1 MRKPKCLLLL
11 PVFLFLSKTVLSQV
25 TFPVNGVTDA
35 RTGTYAFTHA
45 TLLKDAHDTLQN
57 ATMVIRDGKILS
69 IGPDGSTV
77 PNYAVVIDCKGKY
90 IYPALIDIYS
100 DYGMP
105 QPQRQQGQ
113 GGPFNFGQQQFTSNN
128 KGAYDWNQAIHP
140 ETDASR
146 IFAADDAQAKQLR
159 DLGFGSVLTHSKDGI
174 ARGTGAFVSLATDKE
189 NLVMIKSK
197 ASSHY
202 SFNKG
207 TSTQSYPSSMMGS
220 VALLRQTYL
229 DGQWYK
235 SNPVK
240 EGINLSLQ
248 AWNDNQGLPQI
259 FDANDKWGDLRAD
272 RIGKEFGVQYILKG
286 GGNEYQRIH
295 DIVATKAA
303 FILSLNF
310 PQTQDVEDPNDARF
324 VSLTDLK
331 HWKMA
336 PSNPAVME
344 KANISFCITTADLRD
359 VKQFWTN
366 LRKALDYG
374 LTETGALDAMT
385 KTPATLL
392 GVYDKVGSLEEG
404 KLANFLITNGT
415 LFNEKTKILENWV
428 QGKKYDVN
436 EDAWNDAKGQ
446 YKLVISSGV
455 TNTEYLLDVKNATT
469 ASVIT
474 KDTLTT
480 KFSYDGRT
488 VKMSFS
494 PAAMRRNFNRPD
506 SNAGVMANR
515 PMGGFGSGFGGRV
528 AAQYRLTG
536 IVNADNWQGNGED
549 TAGNKI
555 SWIASYVK
563 PTEEKSDSTRRKF
576 PPRTGKVTYPF
587 GAYGNETLPAQENIL
602 IRNATVWTNESDG
615 RLENTDVLV
624 KNGKIAQIGK
634 NISDPS
640 AKVIDGTGKHLTPG
654 IIDEHSHIAAFSI
667 NEGAHS
673 VTSEVRIG
681 DNLNPD
687 DINIYR
693 QLSGGVTSSHILH
706 GSANTIGGQT
716 QLIKLRWGMNDEDL
730 KFKNWDPFIKF
741 ALGENV
747 KRTAQPTGNNRY
759 PDTRMG
765 VEEVQMDAFQRASDY
780 LNALKQQD
788 KDAKS
793 KTGPGVILP
802 VRRNLQL
809 DALAEIINKK
819 RFITCHSYIQSEIT
833 ELMRVAE
840 KFGFK
845 VNTFTHILEGY
856 KVADKMKAHGSN
868 ASTFSDWWA
877 YKLEVQDAIAYNAAI
892 MVKEGLNVCIN
903 SDDAEMAR
911 RLNQEAAKSVKYGGL
926 TEDQAFKM
934 VTLNPAKALHVDD
947 RVGSIKVGKDADLVL
962 WSDNPLSIYAMSLY
976 TIVDGAIYFD
986 REKDA
991 VMRKQIAAERN
1002 RIIQK
1007 MIAEGKSNP
1016 AGIGAMRPSLQ
1027 LVLHCE
1033 DYEHSDGLLD
1043 NEQVEVKTG
1052 NQ

>member
-1 MRKPKCLLLL
+1 MRKPKYLLLL
-11 PVFLFLSKTVLSQV
+11 PAFSCFSKTVLSQV
-25 TFPVNGVTDA
+25 TFPVNGVADV
-35 RTGTYAFTHA
+35 RTGTYAFTNA
-45 TLLKDAHDTLQN
+45 TLLRSAKDTLRN

-69 IGPDGSTV
+69 IGPAASTI
-77 PNYAVVIDCKGKY
+77 PNYAVVIDCKGKF
-90 IYPALIDIYS
+90 IYPSLIDIYS

-105 QPQRQQGQ
+105 QPQRQQGT
-113 GGPFNFGQQQFTSNN
+113 GALNFFGQQQFSTNT
-128 KGAYDWNQAIHP
+128 KGPFDWNQAIHP
-140 ETDASR
+140 ETDASKL
-146 IFAADDAQAKQLR
+146 FTADDAQAKQLR
-159 DLGFGSVLTHSKDGI
+159 DIGFGSVLTHSKDGI

-189 NLVMIKSK
+189 NLVMIKTK
-197 ASSHY
+197 ASANY

-235 SNPVK
+235 SNPSK

-259 FDANDKWGDLRAD
+259 FEATDKWGDIRAD

-286 GGNEYQRIH
+286 GGNEYQRIN
-295 DIVATKAA
+295 DIAATKAA
-303 FILSLNF
+303 FIVSLNF

-324 VSLTDLK
+324 ISLTDLK
-331 HWKMA
+331 HWEMA
-336 PSNPAVME
+336 PLNPAALE
-344 KANISFCITTADLRD
+344 KANINFCITSADLRD
-359 VKQFWTN
+359 IKQFWTN
-366 LRKALDYG
+366 LRKAIEYG
-374 LTETGALDAMT
+374 LSEARALDAMT

-392 GVYDKVGSLEEG
+392 GVYDRVGSLEEG
-404 KLANFLITNGT
+404 KLANFLITTGS
-415 LFNEKTKILENWV
+415 LFNEKTKIIENWV
-428 QGKKYDVN
+428 QGKKYEVN
-436 EDAWNDAKGQ
+436 EDAWNDPKGQ
-446 YKLVISSGV
+446 YKLIISAGMA
-455 TNTEYLLDVKNATT
+455 NTEYLLDVKNATT
-469 ASVIT
+469 ASVIA

-480 KFSYDGRT
+480 KFTYDGKT
-488 VKMSFS
+488 VKLSFS
-494 PAAMRRNFNRPD
+494 AAAMRRPSVRSD
-506 SNAGVMANR
+506 SNAAPMMNR
-515 PMGGFGSGFGGRV
+515 PMGGFGGFGGRV
-528 AAQYRLTG
+528 TAQYRLTG
-536 IVNADNWQGNGED
+536 IVSADNWQGNGED

-555 SWIASYVK
+555 SWAATYVK
-563 PTEEKSDSTRRKF
+563 PTEEKQDSVRRKF
-576 PPRTGKVTYPF
+576 PLRLGKITFPF
-587 GAYGNETLPAQENIL
+587 GAYGNETIPAQENIL
-602 IRNATVWTNESDG
+602 IKNATVWTNESDG
-615 RLENTDVLV
+615 RLEKTDVLV
-624 KNGKIAQIGK
+624 KNGKIVQVGK
-634 NISDPS
+634 NISDAS
-640 AKVIDGTGKHLTPG
+640 ARVIDGTGKHLTPG

-673 VTSEVRIG
+673 VTSEVRIA
-681 DNLNPD
+681 DNLNPE

-716 QLIKLRWGMNDEDL
+716 QLIKLRWGVNDEDL

-780 LNALKQQD
+780 INALKQQD
-788 KDAKS
+788 RDAKT

-819 RFITCHSYIQSEIT
+819 RFITCHSYVQSEIT
-833 ELMRVAE
+833 ELMRVAD
-840 KFGFK
+840 KFGFR

-856 KVADKMKAHGSN
+856 KVADKMKAHGSS

-877 YKLEVQDAIAYNAAI
+877 YKLEVQDAIAYNPAI

-926 TEDQAFKM
+926 TEEQAFKM

-976 TIVDGAIYFD
+976 TIVDGAIFFD

-991 VMRKQIAAERN
+991 AMRKQIAAERN

-1007 MIAEGKSNP
+1007 MIAEGKTNP
-1016 AGIGAMRPSLQ
+1016 AAIGAMRPSLQ

-1033 DYEHSDGLLD
+1033 DYEHEDGLLD
-1043 NEQVEVKTG
+1043 TDQLEMKTD